1 MFFIVYY
8 SMVLFNS
15 QSPQKKWI
23 FELCCTLM
31 FRSKSLALH
40 AVRTQSINSD
50 SSPEGEGLVD
60 LSTEL
65 NVCEASPSPETG
77 PVPSTLQENHKD
89 PTKNQPD
96 TSPNSEGQKAAVGD
110 PREGD
115 RLWIHLRDNMKEIK
129 TFCAEM
135 IKLIPIPEHC
145 VIEGKPSNLRTIHT
159 VTCSKIP
166 HIQV

>member
-1 MFFIVYY
+1 
-8 SMVLFNS
+8 
-15 QSPQKKWI
+15 
-23 FELCCTLM
+23 M

-50 SSPEGEGLVD
+50 SSPEGEGVD
-60 LSTEL
+60 LGAEL
-65 NVCEASPSPETG
+65 NVCEASPSQETG

-96 TSPNSEGQKAAVGD
+96 TSQNSEGQKVEVGD

-115 RLWIHLRDNMKEIK
+115 RLWIHLRDNMEEIK

-145 VIEGKPSNLRTIHT
+145 VIEGKLSNLRTIHT
-159 VTCSKIP
+159 VIRSKTS
-166 HIQV
+166 HSCVV

>member
-1 MFFIVYY
+1 
-8 SMVLFNS
+8 
-15 QSPQKKWI
+15 
-23 FELCCTLM
+23 M

-60 LSTEL
+60 VSTEL
-65 NVCEASPSPETG
+65 NTCEASPSSETG
-77 PVPSTLQENHKD
+77 PVPSALQENHKD

-96 TSPNSEGQKAAVGD
+96 SSPDIEGQKVEVGD

-145 VIEGKPSNLRTIHT
+145 VIEGKLSNLRTIPTVPCYLTKYLTFKCSAAGQLSSTTHSTHT
-159 VTCSKIP
+159 IGGKID
-166 HIQV
+166 VND